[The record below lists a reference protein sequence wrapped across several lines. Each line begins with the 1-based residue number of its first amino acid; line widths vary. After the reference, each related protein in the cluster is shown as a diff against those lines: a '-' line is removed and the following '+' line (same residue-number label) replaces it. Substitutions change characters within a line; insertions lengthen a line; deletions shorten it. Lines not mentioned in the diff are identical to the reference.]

1 MSKGVVIKYDC
12 GQCGERHD
20 HEDGAIE
27 CCQPEI
33 DTVYICP
40 ICDKEHDSMKV
51 AEQCVLAHADLEGAD
66 CEHCPS
72 CMRPAETAQ
81 LRIEIAVAGH
91 CSTCNPIYSP
101 EQNLQIKYALEPK
114 EL

>member
-1 MSKGVVIKYDC
+1 MSKGVVIRYDC

-20 HEDGAIE
+20 REDGAIE
-27 CCQPEI
+27 CCMPEV

-40 ICDKEHDSMKV
+40 ICETEHSRMKA
-51 AEQCVLAHADLEGAD
+51 AEQCILGHADLEGAD
-66 CEHCPS
+66 SEYCPN
-72 CMRPAETAQ
+72 CLRPAELAKFKV
-81 LRIEIAVAGH
+81 EISVAGH

-114 EL
+114 DL

>member
-27 CCQPEI
+27 CCMPEV

-40 ICDKEHDSMKV
+40 ICDAEHSLMKA
-51 AEQCVLAHADLEGAD
+51 AEQCILGHADLEGAD
-66 CEHCPS
+66 SEYCPN
-72 CMRPAETAQ
+72 CLRPAELAQ
-81 LRIEIAVAGH
+81 FKVEIAVAGH

-101 EQNLQIKYALEPK
+101 DQNLQIKYALEPK
-114 EL
+114 QL